1 MSSVTVR
8 PGDSMWAIAQRVGV
22 SLQSLIEANPQV
34 PNPNLI
40 HAGQE
45 LEIPGTRDDFEAAP
59 AEEAPVAPAPEA
71 PPPEAPAPVAQAGQY
86 VVQPGDSLSAIASQ
100 HGVSLHA
107 LVQANP
113 RIQNPN
119 VIHPGQVLNLP
130 GAAPAPE
137 APEAPAPTPAPEAP
151 SEAAPPESVYTVRSG
166 DTLSGIAGRAG
177 VSLADL
183 LRANPDIRNPSLI
196 YPGQRIQIPAGGEV
210 PAPGAPIETGGVQP
224 GDPSANPY
232 HAEFVRA
239 AEAAGVPASWASN
252 PALIQLVRH
261 ESGFRPDAKNPH
273 STAFGLFQ
281 FLDSTWSSYLREVP
295 YGTRD
300 PYWQAVGGFR
310 YIESRYGT
318 PERAW
323 AFWQATVN
331 RDAGIAPPDL
341 RNLAQYWIDR
351 RYAGY

>member
-8 PGDSMWAIAQRVGV
+8 PGDSMWAIAQRANI

-34 PNPNLI
+34 QNPNLI
-40 HAGQE
+40 FAGQE
-45 LEIPGTRDDFEAAP
+45 LNLPGSRDDFEPPPVEPPPVAAAP
-59 AEEAPVAPAPEA
+59 ELPPPAA
-71 PPPEAPAPVAQAGQY
+71 PPPEAQAGQH
-86 VVQPGDSLSAIASQ
+86 VVQPGDSLSSIAAE
-100 HGVSLHA
+100 HGVSLQS
-107 LVQANP
+107 VIEANP
-113 RIQNPN
+113 RLANPN
-119 VIHPGQVLNLP
+119 LIYAGQVINLP
-130 GAAPAPE
+130 GAVPPPPPPAAPAP
-137 APEAPAPTPAPEAP
+137 APVAPADPEP
-151 SEAAPPESVYTVRSG
+151 SGSSVYTVRSG
-166 DTLSGIAGRAG
+166 DSLSGIAARAG

-183 LRANPDIRNPSLI
+183 LRANPSIRNPSLI
-196 YPGQRIQIPAGGEV
+196 YPGQQIQIPDGGSV
-210 PAPGAPIETGGVQP
+210 PSTPAPISTSPS
-224 GDPSANPY
+224 GDPGANPY
-232 HAEFVRA
+232 YAEFVRA
-239 AEAAGVPASWASN
+239 AETAGVPASWASN

-261 ESGFRPDAKNPH
+261 ESGFRPDAKNPT

-281 FLDSTWSSYLREVP
+281 FLDNTWSSYLREVP

-310 YIESRYGT
+310 YIEQRYGT

-331 RDAGIAPPDL
+331 RDASIAPPDM